1 MTKPRLCCPSAPP
14 PHSHSYLSSTR
25 TSDTSNIYSMLPF
38 SFCIISL
45 AVTVATQTATDIIHR
60 SSSSSSTGFHLIST
74 FYHTI
79 LCTLCQLIFG
89 QNSVK

>member
-1 MTKPRLCCPSAPP
+1 MTHLRLCCPSAPL
-14 PHSHSYLSSTR
+14 PHSHLYLSATH

-38 SFCIISL
+38 SFCI
-45 AVTVATQTATDIIHR
+45 
-60 SSSSSSTGFHLIST
+60 SSSMGFHLIST

-89 QNSVK
+89 QNKI